1 MELPD
6 DVPYRIMFKKDL
18 GGVIFGCNQDQITEF
33 EEKQLLGL
41 LLPDFI
47 YLMKFKPALPLFLF
61 NYSDKKLYGIF
72 ERADPPTDEN
82 KHQQLVR
89 IRPQQQYHP
98 LPRSQLELI
107 IDDYYF
113 DINCPYF
120 ELGHHETKNLLN
132 LFKGTP
138 SDVQSLSIS
147 EQQPV
152 KFVSKI
158 SERESVESLTRR
170 MKRAKELGQ
179 DLIWDEDG
187 WRMRNYV
194 Y

>member
-1 MELPD
+1 
-6 DVPYRIMFKKDL
+6 MFKKDL
-18 GGVIFGCNQDQITEF
+18 GSVIFGCNQDQITEF
-33 EEKQLLGL
+33 QE
-41 LLPDFI
+41 
-47 YLMKFKPALPLFLF
+47 
-61 NYSDKKLYGIF
+61 KKL
-72 ERADPPTDEN
+72 
-82 KHQQLVR
+82 L
-89 IRPQQQYHP
+89 
-98 LPRSQLELI
+98 
-107 IDDYYF
+107 
-113 DINCPYF
+113 
-120 ELGHHETKNLLN
+120 
-132 LFKGTP
+132 GTP

-152 KFVSKI
+152 KSVSKT